1 MQLDFW
7 GVIFRLR
14 FRLVASHAESLEIS
28 GVVGAPG
35 GKWHEMIYLEPPG
48 GQGHPARLAPVA
60 IPD

>member
-1 MQLDFW
+1 MQLDFL

-14 FRLVASHAESLEIS
+14 LLAVAFHAESLEII
-28 GVVGAPG
+28 GGVGAPG
-35 GKWHEMIYLEPPG
+35 GKRHEMIYLESPG